1 MRRRFWEVGIV
12 LFRCRIHMN
21 EFFLAHGIEANAA
34 HGSGFNVSKASNP
47 KLDSQC
53 H

>member
-1 MRRRFWEVGIV
+1 MRRSFWEVGIV